1 METNEKKDDLYSS
14 LLKDVKEYVHLQFDM
29 LRLVLIEK
37 ISQIISLIVVLFIG
51 TILILASFIYFSMA
65 FVHWM
70 NSIFDSM
77 IPGFLILGGFFLI
90 LFSLFYG
97 LKTKIFLNPIIKKL
111 SSIFFKNMNNSYHH
125 DKK

>member
-51 TILILASFIYFSMA
+51 TILILASVIYFSMA

-70 NSIFDSM
+70 NGIFDSM
-77 IPGFLILGGFFLI
+77 IPGFLILGGSF
-90 LFSLFYG
+90 
-97 LKTKIFLNPIIKKL
+97 
-111 SSIFFKNMNNSYHH
+111 
-125 DKK
+125 